1 MAEDKKKV
9 FEYDI
14 KKEGDERILSVNCL
28 GSPYGSSIEQS
39 EEVMARII
47 DDILEVGRVDRI
59 IMSEAYENEYGL
71 EDTRMLRE
79 IATLI
84 EDIIDNKKLISYAN
98 FGKGAGCQKCYPQR
112 AYLVQKLLLGQLR
125 RDPLG
130 AYVAV
135 NNAVAKEKL
144 NIKKWATPRCKEC
157 SKHYLDN
164 VLLALKK
171 MMEKTE
177 LIQKAKIYPQ
187 KLIPGNRELYEELFS
202 PIIRPNFT
210 LTRYMAMPPA
220 DGKLVDN
227 YTIGDGIQVRIFRL
241 PGKVEYFY
249 HVIPPE
255 FQLPQQQYFVLGAAR
270 KIMAGHKPIA
280 SEFSD
285 RTRDYFERVG
295 FDLITEIAGQWKIEL
310 SKEERKRLAKIL
322 VRYTAGLGI
331 LEIFLADEELQDV
344 YMNAPIGEYPVR
356 LLHGK
361 WLECDTNII
370 PTREDAESLAAR
382 FRMESGRPL
391 DEANPVL
398 DTEASVPEGRARVA
412 AITRTLS
419 PEGLAFV
426 FRRHRDKPWTY
437 PLFID
442 NKYISP
448 LFAGVMSFIV
458 DGGRS
463 MLFAGPRSSG
473 KTSLLSAT
481 LMEIMRKY
489 RILTVE
495 DTLEL
500 PNEQMRKLGYNMISM
515 KVQSAISPL
524 ASELP
529 ADMGIRTALRLGDSC
544 LIVGEVRSKEA
555 KALYE
560 AMRVGALSNV
570 VAGTIHGDD
579 PHGVFDR
586 VVNDLGVAPTSF
598 KATDLIVMP
607 TPVRSPDG
615 LHRYRRVVYVTEIR
629 KDWVEDPLKED
640 GFKDLFQ
647 YNADKDILEPT
658 DTLLNGE
665 SDVLNRIGGRIKGW
679 SGNWDKIF
687 DNIKLRAKTKV
698 AHVDYARKYNMPEIM
713 EAEFYVQSMDYF
725 HIFSEQVADEFGEL
739 VSDEIYKRW
748 EEWLKERIKGRQ
760 EPTKKATS

>member
-1 MAEDKKKV
+1 MAEEKKKV
-9 FEYDI
+9 FDFEI
-14 KKEGDERILSVNCL
+14 KKEGEERILVINCL

-39 EEVMARII
+39 EEVMSQVI
-47 DDILEVGRVDRI
+47 DDILEVGRIDRV

-71 EDTRMLRE
+71 GDTRMLRE
-79 IATLI
+79 VATLI
-84 EDIIDNKKLISYAN
+84 EDIIDNKKIVSYDN
-98 FGKGAGCQKCYPQR
+98 FGKGEGCQKCYPER

-125 RDPLG
+125 RDPIG

-135 NNAVAKEKL
+135 LNAIEKEKL
-144 NIKKWATPRCKEC
+144 NIKRWATSKCKNC
-157 SKHYLDN
+157 SKHYLEN
-164 VLLALKK
+164 VLMVLKK
-171 MMEKTE
+171 MMEGTE

-187 KLIPGNRELYEELFS
+187 KLVPGNRELYEEIFT
-202 PIIRPNFT
+202 PVIRPNFT

-220 DGKLVDN
+220 EGRLMDS
-227 YTIGDGIQVRIFRL
+227 YTIGDGTQVRIYRL

-249 HVIPPE
+249 HMIPPE
-255 FQLPQQQYFVLGAAR
+255 FQLPQEQYYVLGSAR

-280 SEFSD
+280 AEFSA

-310 SKEERKRLAKIL
+310 SKEDRKRLARIL

-331 LEIFLADEELQDV
+331 MEIFLADEDMQDL
-344 YMNAPIGEYPVR
+344 YINAPVGEHAIR

-361 WLECDTNII
+361 WMECETNII
-370 PTREDAESLAAR
+370 PTREDAEALAAR

-398 DTEASVPEGRARVA
+398 DTEAEVPYGRARVC
-412 AITRTLS
+412 AIAKNLS
-419 PEGLAFV
+419 AEGLAFV
-426 FRRHRDKPWTY
+426 FRRHRDKPWTF
-437 PLFID
+437 PLFIA
-442 NKYISP
+442 NKTISP

-473 KTSLLSAT
+473 KTSIMGAT
-481 LMEIMRKY
+481 LIEIMRKY

-500 PNEQMRKLGYNMISM
+500 PNEQMRKLGFNIITM

-544 LIVGEVRSKEA
+544 LIVGEVRSLEA

-579 PHGVFDR
+579 PMGVFDR
-586 VVNDLGVAPTSF
+586 VVHDLEVAPTSF
-598 KATDLIVMP
+598 KATDLVIMP

-615 LHRYRRVVYVTEIR
+615 LHRFRRVVYVTEIR
-629 KDWVEDPLKED
+629 KNWISDPLAEN
-640 GFKDLFQ
+640 GFVDLFK
-647 YNADKDILEPT
+647 YNADKDLLEPT
-658 DTLLNGE
+658 DVLLNGE

-679 SGNWDKIF
+679 AGRWDKIF
-687 DNIKLRAKTKV
+687 DNIKLRTKTKV
-698 AHVDYARKYNMPEIM
+698 TLVDYARKYNIPEIM
-713 EAEFYVQSMDYF
+713 EAEFYVNTLDYF

-739 VSDEIYKRW
+739 VSDEIYTRW
-748 EEWLKERIKGRQ
+748 EEWLKQTLKGKEAPKQ
-760 EPTKKATS
+760 KAS